1 METVHKSPLGL
12 LILIIPLLALSCGK
26 SSSGG
31 GRDNDLSF
39 SLSIPSNLTAEV
51 LTATEIEIRWIDSIP
66 IRDVVEFELWRSDD
80 GGVIFYRHAYIPP
93 GSMHYLS
100 RVPSAEWTYHY
111 KIRALGE
118 KGATSDFGNT
128 LIVTTPVFP
137 WARSFGGTQDDAP
150 AAAAVSA
157 DGGHLLIGR
166 SGSFGSG
173 PASLWVLKTDQ
184 YGIPAWEKSFTGT
197 KEESGAAVAATDDGG
212 SLLAG
217 STSSFGA
224 GLDDLWLLK
233 LDSDGAIEWEKS
245 YGGPDRD
252 WTESLAATSDGGF
265 IVAGTTSSFGLGAS
279 DIWILKINADGSI
292 GWQKTYGGSYDDYAR
307 TVCQTSDG
315 GFVVAGETT
324 DFGAGQSDIWILKLD
339 QGGIIEW
346 EKTYGGWDFD
356 HVSALITTPDDGY
369 ALVGSTSS
377 FGAGSSDLWM
387 LKLGYAGE
395 IEWQKTYG
403 ESYGDYGRDLALSG
417 DCFMVAGHNEPTG
430 VGSGDFWVLRLGH
443 DGSIEWQK
451 LFGGNDDDFAR
462 ALVPLAVPGFL
473 VVGETRSFG
482 PGGEDFWSLRLNPNG
497 TVEFGSSSGAQE
509 TEGVTLVQ
517 DTDVEPADS
526 AAVVSD
532 TSVTPQD
539 TAATVIDTVCTQNS
553 QGSH

>member
-1 METVHKSPLGL
+1 M
-12 LILIIPLLALSCGK
+12 
-26 SSSGG
+26 
-31 GRDNDLSF
+31 
-39 SLSIPSNLTAEV
+39 
-51 LTATEIEIRWIDSIP
+51 
-66 IRDVVEFELWRSDD
+66 
-80 GGVIFYRHAYIPP
+80 
-93 GSMHYLS
+93 
-100 RVPSAEWTYHY
+100 
-111 KIRALGE
+111 
-118 KGATSDFGNT
+118 
-128 LIVTTPVFP
+128 
-137 WARSFGGTQDDAP
+137 
-150 AAAAVSA
+150 
-157 DGGHLLIGR
+157 
-166 SGSFGSG
+166 
-173 PASLWVLKTDQ
+173 
-184 YGIPAWEKSFTGT
+184 
-197 KEESGAAVAATDDGG
+197 
-212 SLLAG
+212 
-217 STSSFGA
+217 
-224 GLDDLWLLK
+224 
-233 LDSDGAIEWEKS
+233 
-245 YGGPDRD
+245 
-252 WTESLAATSDGGF
+252 
-265 IVAGTTSSFGLGAS
+265 
-279 DIWILKINADGSI
+279 
-292 GWQKTYGGSYDDYAR
+292 
-307 TVCQTSDG
+307 
-315 GFVVAGETT
+315 
-324 DFGAGQSDIWILKLD
+324 
-339 QGGIIEW
+339 
-346 EKTYGGWDFD
+346 
-356 HVSALITTPDDGY
+356 SALITTPDDGY